1 MHPRPIKDKNASTTK
16 PLTCSRFLPS
26 DIGNELKMSLI
37 IIYNYRTLGRPGL
50 TLQRLTL
57 SSLVQR
63 VWLLQIQLI
72 LSSGLALMRDSKLK
86 SLKSRLP
93 FSFPKD
99 TFFLWRIYL
108 NFKQPCG
115 GQLTV
120 FNCSLEFILD
130 ILTTES
136 LCPSSWQ
143 HTRLSEQ
150 HRGRVFCWFF
160 FFLSDRGLCCCCFP
174 FCFVLVLS

>member
-1 MHPRPIKDKNASTTK
+1 
-16 PLTCSRFLPS
+16 
-26 DIGNELKMSLI
+26 MSLI

-99 TFFLWRIYL
+99 TFFFVENILKLQTALWRPVNGI
-108 NFKQPCG
+108 
-115 GQLTV
+115 
-120 FNCSLEFILD
+120 
-130 ILTTES
+130 
-136 LCPSSWQ
+136 
-143 HTRLSEQ
+143 
-150 HRGRVFCWFF
+150 
-160 FFLSDRGLCCCCFP
+160 
-174 FCFVLVLS
+174 